1 MPIYRLPVE
10 PIFPPASDAEE
21 SGLLAVGGDLSP
33 DRLLAAYQHGIFPWP
48 VDGLPLPWFS
58 PDPRWVI
65 VPRELHV
72 PRRLERSLR
81 ACRYEVRLDTAFER
95 VIHACAEAPRREQD
109 GTWITPEM
117 AEAYLR
123 LHALGYAH
131 SAEAWRGGELVG
143 GLYGVSL
150 GACFFGESMFT
161 RAPDA
166 SKTALVTLIR
176 QLDAWGFVLFDCQT
190 HTPHVER
197 LGARAWSRTE
207 FLQALARA
215 LGSPTRRGA
224 WSFEGKPGSPA
235 LTRTVRATP
244 GARG

>member
-1 MPIYRLPVE
+1 MPVYRLPVE

-21 SGLLAVGGDLSP
+21 SGLLAVGGELSP
-33 DRLLAAYQHGIFPWP
+33 ERLLAAYQRGIFPWP
-48 VDGLPLPWFS
+48 VEGLPLPWFS

-65 VPRELHV
+65 LPPELHV

-81 ACRYEVRLDTAFER
+81 AQRYEVRLDTAFER
-95 VIHACAEAPRREQD
+95 VIGACAEAPRREQD

-117 AEAYLR
+117 VEAYVR
-123 LHALGYAH
+123 LHALGCAH
-131 SAEAWRGGELVG
+131 SAEAWRGDDLVG

-150 GACFFGESMFT
+150 GGCFFGESMFT
-161 RAPDA
+161 CAPDA

-176 QLDAWGFVLFDCQT
+176 QLGAWGFTLFDCQT

-197 LGARAWSRTE
+197 LGARAWPRAR
-207 FLQALARA
+207 FLQALDAA
-215 LGSPTRRGA
+215 LEPPTRRGA
-224 WSFEGKPGSPA
+224 WSLAAKPDSPA
-235 LTRTVRATP
+235 LTRPVRANP